1 MAFPVRPSTAAAA
14 LPSLLSES
22 ERSLDV
28 APKSETRELS
38 EIEKSIEKARVMR
51 YSQDRWNEMRQRLES
66 GEALIPQ
73 IEKPLPVAER
83 KVLPAPPPLGPGL
96 NVVLPYESGLS
107 ISGRKVI
114 DFKLETT
121 LYEQPDLGK
130 GRVNKTDFTLDQ
142 QLQVRVKGTVGRKVT
157 VNVDFDDTREDK
169 RDISVV
175 YKGDPDE
182 VLQEAAF
189 GDISISLPSTEFV
202 GYSKSVFG
210 ARAELLFRPRTGL
223 ARLLPSQLWHRYTPK
238 NWRTFLIGSR
248 TKGITQTKR
257 FTGQT
262 TAQRRNID
270 DIRYARRKFYLLAF
284 STGTNGIEHRPIVP
298 ESEKIFIDDQ
308 DPNNFNIN
316 DTTRTF
322 ALPTNDPVLRI
333 DGITPS
339 TAAFIFVDNSTN
351 TGAFRQMIRGV
362 DYTVDYVRG
371 VVQFKRQINLRDVI
385 VADYIPKGSA
395 TPLSQTNTFSLDP
408 RDPNTQ
414 NTLDQQLSGFKPIL
428 LKPDESTFFASREL
442 KNYYDLGA
450 TRIVRDDG
458 RGNFILRI
466 LDLNNL
472 EPSVIVSSTGA
483 NPKPV
488 PRYPTDI
495 DVDFENG
502 FVSFISSDLFKSA
515 NQRPFPDDIYNFRDV
530 VPDFLKRYQMF
541 VEFKFRRGNFSLDQ
555 TNIVSLSEQVFVDG
569 RKMTRD
575 VDYFIDYDVGIV
587 TFFRPEFIRDDSI
600 VEITYDYSPFG
611 GQGEETVV
619 GMRNEI
625 YGTDNF
631 FVGSSL
637 LYNFQPRARG
647 VPDLRSVTRSI
658 LVLEADVNWKNIKL
672 GNYAWTKDFDF
683 FNIPG
688 LRNLNLSRFPLEI
701 TNLSAEFARSIKN
714 PNTADKALIES
725 FEGIKLED
733 NAVLNRDAWQIAANP
748 GTGNPGNGGGAYG
761 RPFAESIVLGNEDVR
776 ITDINPFAPTESSE
790 RVQVLNVDYNLN
802 HSAQPFEAV
811 SVAQTLS
818 RAGLD
823 FYTNRKQFLEVWVF
837 GNNSNANLQF
847 RLGNISE
854 NSDGSSVVKTEDTNR
869 NGSLSTG
876 EDIGW
881 SFVNPNGSTTT
892 VGAGNGRI
900 DANDFDVNGR
910 VDDDTTNGNYLSES
924 SITVNFTG
932 WRIFQLPLDI
942 PTTAQAEWSAIK
954 NVRMTVINPFPT
966 ALQGSL
972 KIGRVSVVGTRFQ
985 PLVVDPSTGVVSAKA
1000 FAENNQDSSS
1010 YAQFLNITGDPNY
1023 TDLYELQ
1030 EGESKRKE
1038 QALAIEYQRNQAFG
1052 TPNVIIATATT
1063 KEVFTRTLDLSDHK
1077 NFRFFLNG
1085 DGSDNEFFLRLG
1097 SPDNYLEYRT
1107 SMVSFPSGWKLVE
1120 LDILDKNRDGI
1131 LDNLTSAGNQLIH
1144 NDIRPYNA
1152 RWTIIGSPNLKN
1164 ISEMVVGVSVRGG
1177 SASPASKIHINEVHV
1192 SGAVKQEGDAKRAN
1206 TDMAWPGW
1214 GTAGARWRMVDGN
1227 FQTLTTQN
1235 SGQDLESFNSFMSI
1249 NRFKFLP
1256 TNFTYNIQETKTK
1269 KIQQVV
1275 DPNVL
1280 ISVLDEDKSI
1290 TQSKSVNG
1298 NLLMTQLPYIPGSIR
1313 SKLMNFDGSYDFNLT
1328 ERTNDR
1334 RDEINNYR
1342 LSTSYGLPWQPD
1354 ILPTR
1359 FMMFKPL
1366 PTSISASWSKSD
1378 SKLLLINSNTDT
1390 ESTKDQVS
1398 VRSSFQPFSRL
1409 TFGLD
1414 HSRSQEH
1421 ERIVKVNEARPV
1433 ASDIINNLGNKY
1445 YKQRNNKLSTSG
1457 SLRVFSWLTPSFSYN
1472 IDANETN
1479 NVNDVV
1485 FNTNVGSTTFT
1496 RGQLKTVNRNSSG
1509 DISTSFSPKDVFQYV
1524 RYLRSVNTMI
1534 NSLTFSGGYTV
1545 ADADTYENVDQTY
1558 ESFDLLTLNKLYIRG
1573 NTLDIPSNA
1582 ITNARRTNLTATDT
1596 SRVSGRWNPFEGFTF
1611 LKHRAWKPLLNI
1623 SGSGSFTETLTR
1635 KDQTGTINNS
1645 YSRVWPDMTFNT
1657 SELEYP
1663 LYLRRWMTD
1672 TSLRGTYQESLT
1684 ENLGQTRNKSLSMA
1698 NDFTFTL
1705 FKLLQF
1711 SVNYKNSTAQT
1722 EDLLTDKVT
1731 SRTRS
1736 NGFGGQVITTLKW
1749 GNWRFTPR
1757 YDQDQS
1763 QTEDGTGKLTSD
1775 FVNRNISLQIFGD
1788 VNIPRFFQLP
1798 FGKQLNLANR
1808 LILTSNLRYGMVRDS
1823 VDETRSVDNI
1833 ATDLTGDFEVTPN
1846 IRIAFGGGFTR
1857 SMRKIKKEEDFT
1869 TFNFTSRVTI
1879 QF

>member
-1 MAFPVRPSTAAAA
+1 M
-14 LPSLLSES
+14 
-22 ERSLDV
+22 
-28 APKSETRELS
+28 ELV
-38 EIEKSIEKARVMR
+38 IEKARVMR

-73 IEKPLPVAER
+73 TEKPLPTAER

-169 RDISVV
+169 RDISVT

-210 ARAELLFRPRTGL
+210 ARAELLFKPRTGL
-223 ARLLPSQLWHRYTPK
+223 AKLLPTQLWHRYSPK
-238 NWRTFLIGSR
+238 QWRTFLIGSR

-262 TAQRRNID
+262 TAQRRDID

-298 ESEKIFIDDQ
+298 ESEKIFLDDQ

-322 ALPTNDPVLRI
+322 ALPTNDLI
-333 DGITPS
+333 LKGDGISIS
-339 TAAFIFVDNSTN
+339 TAAFIGVDLSTN
-351 TGAFRQMIRGV
+351 VGVFRQLVRGV

-371 VVQFKRQINLRDVI
+371 VVQFKRQINLRDII
-385 VADYIPKGSA
+385 VADYIPQGQA
-395 TPLSQTNTFSLDP
+395 LPLSQTNTFSADP
-408 RDPNTQ
+408 RDPRLIGS
-414 NTLDQQLSGFKPIL
+414 LDLQLSGYKPIL
-428 LKPDESTFFASREL
+428 LKPDESTFFAPREL

-458 RGNFILRI
+458 RGNFILRV
-466 LDLNNL
+466 LDLNNQ

-502 FVSFISSDLFKSA
+502 FLSFISSDLFKSA

-530 VPDFLKRYQMF
+530 VPDFLKRYVMF

-555 TNIVSLSEQVFVDG
+555 ANIVSLSEQVFVDG
-569 RKMTRD
+569 KKMTRD

-672 GNYAWTKDFDF
+672 GNYNWTKNFDF

-688 LRNLNLSRFPLEI
+688 LRNINLNKFPIEI

-733 NAVLNRDAWQIAANP
+733 NAVMNRDSWQIAANP
-748 GTGNPGNGGGAYG
+748 GTGNPGNGGGAFG
-761 RPFAESIVLGNEDVR
+761 RPYATAITLGNEDVR

-790 RVQVLNVDYNLN
+790 RVQVLNVDYNLS
-802 HSAQPFEAV
+802 HSAQPYQAV
-811 SVAQTLS
+811 SVAQTFT

-837 GNNSNANLQF
+837 GDNRNENLQF

-854 NSDGSSVVKTEDTNR
+854 DSDGSRSVKTEDANR
-869 NGSLSTG
+869 NGALGTG

-881 SFVNPNGSTTT
+881 SFVNPDVSTTT
-892 VGAGNGRI
+892 IGPGNGRI
-900 DANDFDVNGR
+900 DSNDLDVNGR
-910 VDDDTTNGNYLSES
+910 IDDDTANGNYLRES

-966 ALQGSL
+966 SLAGSL
-972 KIGRVSVVGTRFQ
+972 KIGKVSVVGTRFQ
-985 PLVVDPSTGVVSAKA
+985 PLVVEPSTGVVTAKA
-1000 FAENNQDSSS
+1000 FAENNQDSDT
-1010 YAQFLNITGDPNY
+1010 YARDLNITGDPNF

-1038 QALAIEYQRNQAFG
+1038 QALALEYQRTQAFG
-1052 TPNVIIATATT
+1052 TPSVFIATATT
-1063 KEVFTRTLDLSDHK
+1063 KQVFNRTLDLSDHR

-1085 DGSDNEFFLRLG
+1085 DGTDNEFFLRLG
-1097 SPDNYLEYRT
+1097 SPNNYIEYRT
-1107 SMVSFPSGWKLVE
+1107 SMVLFQAGWKLVE

-1131 LDNLTSAGNQLIH
+1131 LDNLSAVDNQLIH
-1144 NDIRPYNA
+1144 NDVRPYNA
-1152 RWTIIGSPNLKN
+1152 KWTIVGSP
-1164 ISEMVVGVSVRGG
+1164 
-1177 SASPASKIHINEVHV
+1177 
-1192 SGAVKQEGDAKRAN
+1192 
-1206 TDMAWPGW
+1206 
-1214 GTAGARWRMVDGN
+1214 
-1227 FQTLTTQN
+1227 
-1235 SGQDLESFNSFMSI
+1235 
-1249 NRFKFLP
+1249 
-1256 TNFTYNIQETKTK
+1256 
-1269 KIQQVV
+1269 
-1275 DPNVL
+1275 
-1280 ISVLDEDKSI
+1280 
-1290 TQSKSVNG
+1290 
-1298 NLLMTQLPYIPGSIR
+1298 
-1313 SKLMNFDGSYDFNLT
+1313 
-1328 ERTNDR
+1328 
-1334 RDEINNYR
+1334 
-1342 LSTSYGLPWQPD
+1342 
-1354 ILPTR
+1354 
-1359 FMMFKPL
+1359 
-1366 PTSISASWSKSD
+1366 
-1378 SKLLLINSNTDT
+1378 
-1390 ESTKDQVS
+1390 
-1398 VRSSFQPFSRL
+1398 
-1409 TFGLD
+1409 
-1414 HSRSQEH
+1414 
-1421 ERIVKVNEARPV
+1421 
-1433 ASDIINNLGNKY
+1433 
-1445 YKQRNNKLSTSG
+1445 
-1457 SLRVFSWLTPSFSYN
+1457 SLRF
-1472 IDANETN
+1472 
-1479 NVNDVV
+1479 
-1485 FNTNVGSTTFT
+1485 
-1496 RGQLKTVNRNSSG
+1496 
-1509 DISTSFSPKDVFQYV
+1509 
-1524 RYLRSVNTMI
+1524 
-1534 NSLTFSGGYTV
+1534 
-1545 ADADTYENVDQTY
+1545 
-1558 ESFDLLTLNKLYIRG
+1558 
-1573 NTLDIPSNA
+1573 
-1582 ITNARRTNLTATDT
+1582 
-1596 SRVSGRWNPFEGFTF
+1596 
-1611 LKHRAWKPLLNI
+1611 
-1623 SGSGSFTETLTR
+1623 FTET
-1635 KDQTGTINNS
+1635 
-1645 YSRVWPDMTFNT
+1645 
-1657 SELEYP
+1657 
-1663 LYLRRWMTD
+1663 
-1672 TSLRGTYQESLT
+1672 
-1684 ENLGQTRNKSLSMA
+1684 
-1698 NDFTFTL
+1698 
-1705 FKLLQF
+1705 
-1711 SVNYKNSTAQT
+1711 SV
-1722 EDLLTDKVT
+1722 
-1731 SRTRS
+1731 
-1736 NGFGGQVITTLKW
+1736 
-1749 GNWRFTPR
+1749 P
-1757 YDQDQS
+1757 
-1763 QTEDGTGKLTSD
+1763 
-1775 FVNRNISLQIFGD
+1775 
-1788 VNIPRFFQLP
+1788 
-1798 FGKQLNLANR
+1798 
-1808 LILTSNLRYGMVRDS
+1808 
-1823 VDETRSVDNI
+1823 
-1833 ATDLTGDFEVTPN
+1833 
-1846 IRIAFGGGFTR
+1846 
-1857 SMRKIKKEEDFT
+1857 
-1869 TFNFTSRVTI
+1869 
-1879 QF
+1879 